1 MQLPATEQLLIAGG
15 DERIIPDQVSGLTR
29 YGCGNRPDPAVLAFG
44 SSTASTI
51 SEAGFAAADNLRTQ
65 CQTQLQEQAAPAVY
79 ARQTAQVRSA
89 LRDVFGLANQIDI
102 VLAAS
107 GTDLH
112 LLAGQWLSP
121 DCVVMIAPT
130 ETGSGVPAALSG
142 KHFCHRAAYQEQVTP
157 GVALGRAHPR
167 LIALPVRTRS
177 GACIDAAAVDQA
189 CVSHVTQAIATG
201 QSVLLVL
208 TDVSKT
214 GLLLPGVD
222 AVLALKARWPD
233 RIEVLVDACQ
243 CRLAASTVRD
253 YLEHGFLVAL
263 TGSKFLSG
271 PTFCGALLI
280 PAEVGQRYRA
290 VQFAPEVGIYSC
302 AADWPSNWSCGQALP
317 AASNFGLALRWQ
329 AALVGMRRFYALP
342 EPPITHFLQRFGA
355 AVRDFFGSHPCFE
368 AVEAPALTRG
378 VIGAARWDCE
388 QTIFPFLLRT
398 PEPLQRSQTFDL
410 YQDLL
415 QPAQDGSRRMHLGQ
429 PVYCGERDGVPVNA
443 LRLCVSAR
451 LIVAACADG
460 HADTIIADA
469 LAVLEAVR
477 QRIDHLIGSRHT
489 EGSDN

>member
-15 DERIIPDQVSGLTR
+15 DERIIPDPVSGLTR

-51 SEAGFAAADNLRTQ
+51 SEAGFAAADTLRTQ
-65 CQTQLQEQAAPAVY
+65 CQGLLREQAAPAVY

-89 LRDVFGLANQIDI
+89 LRDIFGLADQIDI

-130 ETGSGVPAALSG
+130 ETGSGVPAALGG
-142 KHFCHRAAYQEQVTP
+142 KHFCHRAAYQDQVTP
-157 GVALGRAHPR
+157 GVGLGRLHAR
-167 LIALPVRTRS
+167 ILALPARTRS
-177 GACIDAAAVDQA
+177 GVCIAAAAFDQA
-189 CVSHVTQAIATG
+189 CVSHVTQAIAAG

-222 AVLALKARWPD
+222 TVLALQARWPD
-233 RIEVLVDACQ
+233 RLTVLVDACQ

-253 YLEHGFLVAL
+253 YLAHGFLVAL
-263 TGSKFLSG
+263 TGSKFMSG

-280 PAEVGQRYRA
+280 PPELGQRYRA

-302 AADWPSNWSCGQALP
+302 AADWPPDWSCGQALP
-317 AASNFGLALRWQ
+317 TDSNFGLALRWQ

-342 EPPITHFLQRFGA
+342 EPQVTRFLQRFGA
-355 AVRDFFGSHPCFE
+355 AVRDFIAAQPCFE
-368 AVEAPALTRG
+368 AVEVAALTRG
-378 VIGAARWDCE
+378 IIGAAGWDCE

-398 PEPLQRSQTFDL
+398 PAPLQRSQTFDL

-415 QPAQDGSRRMHLGQ
+415 KPAQDGQRMHLGQ
-429 PVYCGERDGVPVNA
+429 PVYCGERDGEPVNA
-443 LRLCVSAR
+443 LRLCMSAR

-460 HADTIIADA
+460 CADAIIADA

-477 QRIDHLIGSRHT
+477 QRIGHLIDSRST
-489 EGSDN
+489 SAADN